1 MCDFLFLNYTIL
13 CLNPLNE
20 SIRFSTKHVNFFVS
34 VISQFFRATT
44 LIPNVT
50 AKRPEFD
57 RNQKMAK
64 KKEKKRDNWTAA
76 QCLETQ
82 LYRSEKNTSSNH
94 REDFVLMHFNKDA
107 V

>member
-20 SIRFSTKHVNFFVS
+20 GIKFSTKHVNFFVS

-64 KKEKKRDNWTAA
+64 KTKIQKGIIGQPPSVWKLNSTGARKTPPPTTGKIL
-76 QCLETQ
+76 C
-82 LYRSEKNTSSNH
+82 
-94 REDFVLMHFNKDA
+94 
-107 V
+107 